1 MSTGGSRESNS
12 QPENAL
18 LAALGNP
25 LRRRILRRMR
35 DEEMISPRQLA
46 SEFGLPLSNLAYH
59 VRVLARCEAI
69 TLVKV
74 KPVRGAVK
82 HFYRS
87 TVEPPW
93 ARQIVDLEPLEPHGH
108 AIPPARGHG

>member
-1 MSTGGSRESNS
+1 MSSDNGSR
-12 QPENAL
+12 PENVL

-59 VRVLARCEAI
+59 VRVLAKSEAI

-93 ARQIVDLEPLEPHGH
+93 ARQIIDLEPLDPPAH

>member
-1 MSTGGSRESNS
+1 MSTGGGRESNS
-12 QPENAL
+12 KPENAL

-46 SEFGLPLSNLAYH
+46 NELGLPLSNLAYH
-59 VRVLARCEAI
+59 VRVLAKCGAI
-69 TLVKV
+69 TLVQV

-87 TVEPPW
+87 TLEPPW
-93 ARQIVDLEPLEPHGH
+93 ARQIIDLEPLEPSAH